1 MTYCHIGIEPAV
13 RQGPF
18 QCWWF
23 QKRRSFGT
31 RDQYRYLSRVNGVNT
46 AALGMSAQNGDIS
59 QFAVAKTV
67 RGIFQLGE
75 VGSAK
80 PVKI

>member
-1 MTYCHIGIEPAV
+1 
-13 RQGPF
+13 
-18 QCWWF
+18 
-23 QKRRSFGT
+23 
-31 RDQYRYLSRVNGVNT
+31 VNGVNT

-67 RGIFQLGE
+67 WGIFQLGE

>member
-1 MTYCHIGIEPAV
+1 MTQLRGIAATDHWTCFIFWIEPT
-13 RQGPF
+13 
-18 QCWWF
+18 
-23 QKRRSFGT
+23 T

-67 RGIFQLGE
+67 WGIFQLGE